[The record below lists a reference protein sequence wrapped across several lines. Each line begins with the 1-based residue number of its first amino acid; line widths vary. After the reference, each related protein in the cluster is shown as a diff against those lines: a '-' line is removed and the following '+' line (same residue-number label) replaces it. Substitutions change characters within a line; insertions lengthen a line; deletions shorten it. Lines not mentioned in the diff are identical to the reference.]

1 MATTTKELIL
11 NAAENL
17 FANAGFQA
25 TSMRDITGAAG
36 VNLASVNYHFGSK
49 DALLTAL
56 VERHFAPVNRRRI
69 ELLDELEARP
79 VGAVK
84 LEDLVR
90 AFLSPPFE
98 LFARDTKKRSTL
110 LRLVGRLHSEPDEI
124 RAAFVVALQ
133 PTLLRFTSAFQKASP
148 LISPEEVIWRTQFL
162 VGAMAHTMLLGQS
175 FPIEAAR
182 QADPP
187 DLLEALIMFGTA
199 GFKAEQSQSTAASA
213 TPQV

>member
-1 MATTTKELIL
+1 MARTPKERIL
-11 NAAENL
+11 DAAESL
-17 FANAGFQA
+17 FANSGFQA
-25 TSMRDITGAAG
+25 TSMRDITGEAG
-36 VNLASVNYHFGSK
+36 VNLASINYHFGAK
-49 DALLTAL
+49 EALLTAL

-98 LFARDTKKRSTL
+98 LFASNTKKRATL

-124 RAAFVVALQ
+124 RAAFTVALQ

-148 LISPEEVIWRTQFL
+148 LSSPEEVIWRTQFL

-175 FPIEAAR
+175 YPIEAAR

>member
-1 MATTTKELIL
+1 MVKATKELIL
-11 NAAENL
+11 DAAESL
-17 FANAGFQA
+17 FADSGFQA
-25 TSMRDITGAAG
+25 TSLRDITGAAG

-56 VERHFAPVNRRRI
+56 LERHFAPVNKRRI
-69 ELLDELEARP
+69 ELLNELEARS
-79 VGAVK
+79 VGTVK

-98 LFARDTKKRSTL
+98 LFAKNTKKRATL

-124 RAAFVVALQ
+124 RAAFTAALQ

-148 LISPEEVIWRTQFL
+148 LIGPEEVIWRTQFL
-162 VGAMAHTMLLGQS
+162 VGAMAHSMLLGQS

-182 QADPP
+182 RTDPL
-187 DLLEALIMFGTA
+187 DLLEALITFGTA
-199 GFKAEQSQSTAASA
+199 GFKAVQSQSPAASA
-213 TPQV
+213 AAQA

>member
-1 MATTTKELIL
+1 MTRTTKELIL
-11 NAAENL
+11 DAAENL
-17 FANAGFQA
+17 FANSGFQA

-36 VNLASVNYHFGSK
+36 VNLASINYHFGSK
-49 DALLTAL
+49 EALLTAL

-98 LFARDTKKRSTL
+98 LFASNTKKRTTL

-124 RAAFVVALQ
+124 RAAFTVALQ
-133 PTLLRFTSAFQKASP
+133 PTLLRFVINPGNCNFMETPLCYLRSNVSGRSSSSMVASP
-148 LISPEEVIWRTQFL
+148 RP
-162 VGAMAHTMLLGQS
+162 M
-175 FPIEAAR
+175 
-182 QADPP
+182 
-187 DLLEALIMFGTA
+187 
-199 GFKAEQSQSTAASA
+199 
-213 TPQV
+213 

>member
-1 MATTTKELIL
+1 MARTTKERIL
-11 NAAENL
+11 DAAESL
-17 FANAGFQA
+17 FANSGFQA
-25 TSMRDITGAAG
+25 TSMRDITGEAG
-36 VNLASVNYHFGSK
+36 VNLASINYHFGSK
-49 DALLTAL
+49 EALLTAL

-98 LFARDTKKRSTL
+98 LFASNTKKRATL

-124 RAAFVVALQ
+124 RAAFTVALQ